1 MLQMNSISLLSFKPK
16 ASNTKKIF
24 PRSLTGKHPCVNA
37 VGKGKVYLDPT
48 YSSEKKKAE

>member
-16 ASNTKKIF
+16 ASNTKKIL

-48 YSSEKKKAE
+48 YSSEKKKS